1 MTCVAVC
8 QNNCS
13 GHGQCD
19 QATKRCVC
27 SGFWMEN
34 FFLANFGERQSNCG
48 ELISMLCYWE
58 RCLGTLWTSY
68 LRPQMCAAV
77 SWVIFF
83 WSSFCWTPL

>member
-1 MTCVAVC
+1 MCVDFLIFSCHYDLQLYRFFVWKYVEVYVICFAVC

-19 QATKRCVC
+19 PATKRCVC

-48 ELISMLCYWE
+48 NLVIMLRY
-58 RCLGTLWTSY
+58 
-68 LRPQMCAAV
+68 
-77 SWVIFF
+77 
-83 WSSFCWTPL
+83 

>member
-1 MTCVAVC
+1 MICIAVC

-48 ELISMLCYWE
+48 EL
-58 RCLGTLWTSY
+58 
-68 LRPQMCAAV
+68 LRKMPWNIVNFLFEASDVC
-77 SWVIFF
+77 SF
-83 WSSFCWTPL
+83 WSSLCWMPLQC

>member
-1 MTCVAVC
+1 MEIFLMCFAVC

-34 FFLANFGERQSNCG
+34 FFLSNFGERQSNCG
-48 ELISMLCYWE
+48 NLFMAFNE
-58 RCLGTLWTSY
+58 
-68 LRPQMCAAV
+68 
-77 SWVIFF
+77 
-83 WSSFCWTPL
+83 